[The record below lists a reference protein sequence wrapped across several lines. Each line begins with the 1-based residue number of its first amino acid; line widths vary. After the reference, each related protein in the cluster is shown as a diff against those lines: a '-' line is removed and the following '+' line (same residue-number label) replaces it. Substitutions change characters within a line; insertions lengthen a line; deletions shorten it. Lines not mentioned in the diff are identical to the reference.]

1 MLIKKSA
8 EHNSSLPSSYSMPTL
23 QQQNKSKKIIFLYIL
38 ILFAFIVFLSVMLV
52 TVLKARHMPSLYAK
66 ESSRAQRGNII
77 SSDGFH
83 IASTKKLYKAVVN
96 TRYIDPQ
103 KKELFIELFSI
114 YSGMS
119 PKEIKK
125 RLAKRRGVVVLSYN
139 LSQIQAQYL
148 KKLSYELRRFKVF
161 MSLKNPRTGLRSV
174 HGLSILESG
183 ESREYPYGKLLT
195 PIIGYPH
202 KLEDDGYT
210 FVKGVK
216 GLEKRYDDEL
226 SPRQNG
232 LLRGKRDVN
241 SYIIL
246 NKESFYKRKINGLDI
261 KLTIPLSFQIRIEK
275 MLESMKKELRAKE
288 IMIAIMDAHNGKI
301 YALASSNRYYPK
313 NIKRSDYPSLN
324 SGMIEYSF
332 EPGSV
337 LKPVTFALLL
347 EHHLV
352 NPYDLVNGH
361 NGRFK
366 IGRKVITDEHKFD
379 WLSAEDVIVHS
390 SNVGIAQLAQKLS
403 GYEFYEGL
411 QRFAFASKSTP
422 DLIYEKKGS
431 IPSAKRL
438 ENEIYKA
445 TCAYGYGIRA
455 NLMQLLRAY
464 SVFNNNGKMLTPKI
478 VNSFIDE
485 YGQESFTPEF
495 EQPQIIKSSTAAR
508 MKKILI
514 KTVNK
519 GTGKKAITPGIE
531 VGGKTGTAH
540 IVEKGK
546 YVRKYNTAFM
556 GFANDYSGHDYTI
569 GVIVIQ
575 PKKSQFA
582 SQTAVPVFKKAVDI
596 MIEEGFLE
604 PDVIKQPRTSYNGL
618 H

>member
-1 MLIKKSA
+1 
-8 EHNSSLPSSYSMPTL
+8 MPTKNQL
-23 QQQNKSKKIIFLYIL
+23 TKSRNKSQKIIFLYL
-38 ILFAFIVFLSVMLV
+38 LLALAFLVFLSVMLI
-52 TVLKARHMPSLYAK
+52 TVIKPRHMPSLYAK
-66 ESSRAQRGNII
+66 ESSRAQRGHII
-77 SSDGFH
+77 SADGFH

-96 TRYIDPQ
+96 TRYIDPN
-103 KKELFIELFSI
+103 KKDLFIELFSI

-119 PKEIKK
+119 KKEIKK
-125 RLAKRRGVVVLSYN
+125 RLKKRKGVVVLSYN

-161 MSLKNPRTGLRSV
+161 MALKNPKTGLRSV

-195 PIIGYPH
+195 PLIGYPH

-216 GLEKRYDDEL
+216 GLEKRFDEEL

-246 NKESFYKRKINGLDI
+246 NKESFYKAKIDGLDI
-261 KLTIPLSFQIRIEK
+261 KLTIPIALQIRIEK
-275 MLESMKKELRAKE
+275 MLDKHKTELDAKE
-288 IMIAIMDAHNGKI
+288 IMIAIMESKSGKV
-301 YALASSNRYYPK
+301 LTMASSNRFFPK
-313 NIKRSDYPSLN
+313 KIRRSDYPSLN
-324 SGMIEYSF
+324 VGMIEYSF

-337 LKPVTFALLL
+337 LKPITFSLLL

-361 NGRFK
+361 HGRFK
-366 IGRKVITDEHKFD
+366 MGKKVITDEHRFD

-390 SNVGIAQLAQKLS
+390 SNIGIAQLAQKLS

-411 QRFAFASKSTP
+411 LNFGFSQKSTP
-422 DLIYEKKGS
+422 DLIYEKRGS

-445 TCAYGYGIRA
+445 TAAYGYGLRA
-455 NLMQLLRAY
+455 NLMQLMRAY
-464 SVFNNNGKMLTPKI
+464 SVFNNNGVMVKPKLI
-478 VNSFIDE
+478 HSLIDE
-485 YGQESFTPEF
+485 YNQEKLTEEF
-495 EQPQIIKSSTAAR
+495 ETVNVISSTTAER

-519 GTGKKAITPGIE
+519 GTGKKAITPGVEI
-531 VGGKTGTAH
+531 GGKTGTAH

-546 YVRKYNTAFM
+546 YIHKYNTAFM
-556 GFANDYSGHDYTI
+556 GFANDALHKYTI
-569 GVIVIQ
+569 GVIVVK
-575 PKKSQFA
+575 PKTSHFA
-582 SQTAVPVFKKAVDI
+582 SQTAVPVFKNAVDI
-596 MIEEGFLE
+596 MIEEGYLE
-604 PDVIKQPRTSYNGL
+604 PDVIKQPSGSDQGL